1 MTVRAKLTL
10 LCILLIVLVVIA
22 ACIMVFS
29 FAKGSALKTAYDAGL
44 TDYEQFFRSLSAART
59 DIRNAQE
66 LANLSY
72 LKYIFGNIYGC
83 QEYALQLGDA
93 SISNNRG

>member
-44 TDYEQFFRSLSAART
+44 TDYEQFSRSLSAARA
-59 DIRNAQE
+59 DITSCTQACLN
-66 LANLSY
+66 
-72 LKYIFGNIYGC
+72 
-83 QEYALQLGDA
+83 
-93 SISNNRG
+93 